1 MAAGGEVD
9 SGQPGRDLGGTPG
22 TGPAEAAGAGG
33 VEHGLAGGR
42 DAGGDAKKKSKRA
55 AQANA
60 QARATFQTQQPQ
72 LACNEL
78 IFLDEFGINLTM
90 TRTYARAPRG
100 QRAVVT
106 EPCKQGP
113 TFSVISALGV
123 DGLCAP
129 FLIEG
134 ALNSAVFTRSVEQL
148 LVPCL
153 HPGHQV
159 WLDNVKF
166 HSAPKAVA
174 AIAAT
179 GARVCYLPTYSPD
192 FNPLEAGISKIKE
205 HLRTAKARTP
215 RTLTT
220 ALAQA
225 LDSVTISDIRGW
237 FTHCGYVFPLE

>member
-1 MAAGGEVD
+1 
-9 SGQPGRDLGGTPG
+9 
-22 TGPAEAAGAGG
+22 
-33 VEHGLAGGR
+33 
-42 DAGGDAKKKSKRA
+42 
-55 AQANA
+55 
-60 QARATFQTQQPQ
+60 
-72 LACNEL
+72 LACDEL

-134 ALNSAVFTRSVEQL
+134 AINSEVFTRYVEQM

-153 HPGHQV
+153 RPGHQV

-174 AIAAT
+174 AIEAT

-205 HLRTAKARTP
+205 LLRTAKARTP

-225 LDSVTISDIRGW
+225 LDTVTTSDIHGW
-237 FTHCGYVFPLE
+237 FTHCGYVSSPAGKPL

>member
-1 MAAGGEVD
+1 
-9 SGQPGRDLGGTPG
+9 
-22 TGPAEAAGAGG
+22 
-33 VEHGLAGGR
+33 
-42 DAGGDAKKKSKRA
+42 
-55 AQANA
+55 
-60 QARATFQTQQPQ
+60 
-72 LACNEL
+72 LACEEL
-78 IFLDEFGINLTM
+78 IFLDEFGITLTM

-106 EPCKQGP
+106 EPFKQGSN
-113 TFSVISALGV
+113 FSVISAVGV

-134 ALNSAVFTRSVEQL
+134 AINSEIFTRYVEQL

-153 HPGHQV
+153 RPGQQV

-179 GARVCYLPTYSPD
+179 GARVCPLPTYSPD
-192 FNPLEAGISKIKE
+192 FTPLEAGISKIKE
-205 HLRTAKARTP
+205 HLRAAKARTP

-220 ALAQA
+220 ALAHA
-225 LDSVTISDIRGW
+225 LDTVTTGDIRGW

>member
-1 MAAGGEVD
+1 
-9 SGQPGRDLGGTPG
+9 
-22 TGPAEAAGAGG
+22 
-33 VEHGLAGGR
+33 
-42 DAGGDAKKKSKRA
+42 
-55 AQANA
+55 
-60 QARATFQTQQPQ
+60 
-72 LACNEL
+72 
-78 IFLDEFGINLTM
+78 M

-100 QRAVVT
+100 QRAVVR
-106 EPCKQGP
+106 EPCKHGP
-113 TFSVISALGV
+113 NFSVISAMGV

-134 ALNSAVFTRSVEQL
+134 AINTEVFTRYVEQL

-153 HPGHQV
+153 RPDHQV

-166 HSAPKAVA
+166 HSAPKAIA
-174 AIAAT
+174 AIEAT

-205 HLRTAKARTP
+205 RLRTAKARTP

-220 ALAQA
+220 ALAHA
-225 LDSVTISDIRGW
+225 LEAVTPSDIHSW

>member
-1 MAAGGEVD
+1 
-9 SGQPGRDLGGTPG
+9 
-22 TGPAEAAGAGG
+22 
-33 VEHGLAGGR
+33 
-42 DAGGDAKKKSKRA
+42 
-55 AQANA
+55 
-60 QARATFQTQQPQ
+60 
-72 LACNEL
+72 
-78 IFLDEFGINLTM
+78 M

-106 EPCKQGP
+106 EPFQQGP
-113 TFSVISALGV
+113 HFSVLSARGV

-129 FLIEG
+129 FLIAG
-134 ALNSAVFTRSVEQL
+134 ASNSEIFTRSVEQF

-153 HPGHQV
+153 RPGQQV
-159 WLDNVKF
+159 WLDHVKF
-166 HSAPKAVA
+166 HSDPKAVA

-192 FNPLEAGISKIKE
+192 FNPMEHGIAKIKE
-205 HLRTAKARTP
+205 HLRAAKARTP

-225 LDSVTISDIRGW
+225 LNTVTTSDIHGW